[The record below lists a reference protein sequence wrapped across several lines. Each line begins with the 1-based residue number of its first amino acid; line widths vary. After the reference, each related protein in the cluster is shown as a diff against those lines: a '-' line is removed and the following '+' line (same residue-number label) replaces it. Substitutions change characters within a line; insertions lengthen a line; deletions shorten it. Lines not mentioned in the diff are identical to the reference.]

1 MHLSDDIIQSIGRT
15 ELTLKCK
22 PKQNVTLTF
31 KVKCQDG
38 CISNALESCYLANF
52 WLRRVDFDIFTNT
65 IDNVNMTF
73 KVRLSVSV

>member
-1 MHLSDDIIQSIGRT
+1 MHLSDDIIQRIGRT

-38 CISNALESCYLANF
+38 CSSNVLESCYLANF